1 MKEMNPYRHNK
12 VSRLCLHKRG
22 NHNVKNTAPG
32 KTHP

>member
-1 MKEMNPYRHNK
+1 MKEMNRYGK